1 MNVDPKVRELLTCA
15 LLHLDPRIVDKR
27 VALNS
32 VLVEVA
38 LLTAN
43 RPCSLEE
50 LRAEID
56 KVVNQGDFLH
66 EEDLRHA
73 VEDCTSRR
81 TVVLHDEKYELS
93 TGRSRTL
100 QEAFL
105 CADETRRRVCD
116 GLIVDIELEISRPL
130 SSGQAPAICESI
142 ERALAAR
149 VYDLSLQLAR
159 QNLIMEEMLLQ
170 LEAVEAL
177 EDLERTLDEH
187 FPPERQLL
195 RQQIK
200 RGIKNYFQDFPPEL
214 EKMLR
219 LIHHNVLINQIL
231 NLDPSMVRMQ
241 REWFSRRRLY
251 LDTNA
256 VLAYIFE
263 GQLLHSVVLEV
274 IQATANL
281 GAQLLISP
289 VTLEEVSGQVSRAKQ
304 NHFRYERDPFVKRMA
319 ASGDDAILA
328 TFAQLKRNQP
338 SLEWEA
344 FIAPF
349 DALPETL
356 LDYNVLVESEGFER
370 ARNADK
376 LPQIRRGIADAKPP
390 GVSENV
396 IEHDSLNCAL
406 ISLLREEIY
415 PPDERGQTVWLL
427 TIDSSLRTSQK
438 RLLASEV
445 ISSPYCAQA
454 QEWGEIVLPAQSLLG
469 FVFDDFIGYL
479 AQTKLGAIADPQI
492 VQIDFLETIQDA
504 GVEVDRLLRLHP
516 DQVRATLVR
525 LQTSREARALVKG
538 AVETEDESQKQ
549 TYQQQMQL
557 MVDEIVEETDPV
569 RCLKEEYDRKINL
582 LRQRL
587 EERDH
592 KIAELDARV
601 ANAEST
607 WAFRVSTWLRQVLGR
622 G

>member
-15 LLHLDPRIVDKR
+15 LLHLDPRIVDTR

-43 RPCSLEE
+43 RPSSLEE

-56 KVVNQGDFLH
+56 RVVNQSDFLR
-66 EEDLRHA
+66 EEDLRHV

-93 TGRSRTL
+93 TGRARTL

-105 CADETRRRVCD
+105 CVDETRRRVRD
-116 GLIVDIELEISRPL
+116 GLIEGIELEIGKPL

-159 QNLIMEEMLLQ
+159 QNLTMEEMLLQ

-177 EDLERTLDEH
+177 EDLERTLDAH
-187 FPPERQLL
+187 VPPERQLL

-214 EKMLR
+214 EEMLK

-231 NLDPSMVRMQ
+231 NLDPSMVRVQ

-251 LDTNA
+251 LDTNV
-256 VLAYIFE
+256 VLAYLFE
-263 GQLLHSVVLEV
+263 GQVLHSVVLEIV
-274 IQATANL
+274 QATANL
-281 GAQLLISP
+281 EVQLLISP
-289 VTLEEVSGQVSRAKQ
+289 VTLNEVNGQVSRGKRNYFQ
-304 NHFRYERDPFVKRMA
+304 YERVPLVKSMA
-319 ASGDDAILA
+319 ANGDDAILA
-328 TFAQLKRNQP
+328 TFVQLSRKQP

-349 DALPETL
+349 DDLEEIL
-356 LDYNVLVESEGFER
+356 LQYNILVESEGFDQAETS
-370 ARNADK
+370 DK
-376 LPQIRRGIADAKPP
+376 LSQIRREITRTKPSW
-390 GVSENV
+390 VSENV
-396 IEHDSLNCAL
+396 IEHDSVNCAL
-406 ISLLREEIY
+406 ISLLREVY
-415 PPDERGQTVWLL
+415 PPDERGQVVWLL
-427 TIDSSLRTSQK
+427 TLDRSLRASQK
-438 RLLASEV
+438 RLHASEV
-445 ISSPYCAQA
+445 ISGPYCVQA

-469 FVFDDFIGYL
+469 FVFDDFIGHL
-479 AQTKLGAIADPQI
+479 AQAKLGAIADPQVI
-492 VQIDFLETIQDA
+492 QLDFLETIQDA
-504 GVEVDRLLRLHP
+504 GVDVDRLLRLHP

-525 LQTSREARALVKG
+525 LQTSREARTLVTS
-538 AVETEDESQKQ
+538 AVETEEESQKQ
-549 TYQQQMQL
+549 TYQQRLQL
-557 MVDEIVEETDPV
+557 MVDETVEETDPV

-587 EERDH
+587 EEADRE
-592 KIAELDARV
+592 KAELETRV
-601 ANAEST
+601 ASAEST
-607 WAFRVSTWLRQVLGR
+607 WAFRVFAWIRQVLGR